1 MTMITLQEENGKIV
15 LVSKGN
21 ETRGILHYG
30 SYLTVEDEKLGK
42 KFILRVEESY
52 QSTSFSISPML
63 VDMDISP
70 LTQDQSLKNIVKA
83 SRIAELPPRND
94 GMSSYIR
101 PLIKARLSNQE
112 EIDYAFGNSTGI
124 PIFPATAYSRN
135 YQILKDENGKALQ
148 VRIPDE
154 VFFHQ
159 ILITGATGSGKTVAM
174 KYLAQYFVENLKDEK
189 GLPGAVLAVN
199 VKEEDLLYLD
209 KATTGYSES
218 DKKEWDDLGL
228 SPHGVGSFRVYYTGR
243 KIPNY
248 TPKVDRSK
256 CESITLKVG
265 NLDPENLSGLLPNLT
280 HHGSEQ
286 LPNIF
291 RYWQSKVMKQNQ
303 TMRDFIS
310 YFDDPAKN
318 REFNVL
324 TANGDEYIYKINAG
338 TYASLKTALQ
348 LSSDYFDNEDSKELD
363 VKDILVRRKISV
375 IDVSQKKGM
384 GFGAVLLRD
393 ILDKI
398 YRAKSESKID
408 VPILLIIDEVH
419 EFYGS
424 TRSREALE
432 TLDAI
437 ARKGRSLAI
446 GVIFASQNP
455 EDMPSGISK
464 VVNSQISFKGSIGRI
479 NINSQISDPES
490 LMPGFAASKI
500 HGLSQIKLVK
510 FPLTLGGLFI
520 EQKRRN

>member
-15 LVSKGN
+15 LVSKGDG
-21 ETRGILHYG
+21 TPGILHYG

-42 KFILRVEESY
+42 KFILRIEESY

-70 LTQDQSLKNIVKA
+70 LTEDQRLKNIVKA
-83 SRIAELPPRND
+83 SRVAELPPRND
-94 GMSSYIR
+94 GMSSYIK
-101 PLIKARLSNQE
+101 PLTTARLSNQE
-112 EIDYAFGNSTGI
+112 EIDYAFGNSTGV

-135 YQILKDENGKALQ
+135 CQILKDENGRALQ
-148 VRIPDE
+148 AKIPDD

-189 GLPGAVLAVN
+189 GFPGAVLAVN

-209 KATTGYSES
+209 KATTNYSGS

-228 SPHGVGSFRVYYTGR
+228 EPHGVGSFRVYYTGN
-243 KIPNY
+243 KMPNY
-248 TPKVDRSK
+248 TSKVDRSK
-256 CESITLKVG
+256 CESITLKVK
-265 NLDPENLSGLLPNLT
+265 NLEPDNLSGLLPNLT
-280 HHGSEQ
+280 LHGSEQ

-291 RYWQSKVMKQNQ
+291 RHWQSNVMKQNDTIKQ
-303 TMRDFIS
+303 FIS
-310 YFDDPAKN
+310 YFDDPEKN
-318 REFNVL
+318 REFEVL
-324 TANGDEYIYKINAG
+324 TANGDKYRYKINAG
-338 TYASLKTALQ
+338 TYASIKTALQ
-348 LSSDYFDNEDSKELD
+348 LSSDYFDNENSKELD

-398 YRAKSESKID
+398 YRAKNESKID
-408 VPILLIIDEVH
+408 VPVLLIIDEVH
-419 EFYGS
+419 EFYGNA
-424 TRSREALE
+424 RSKEALE

-437 ARKGRSLAI
+437 ARKGRSLSI

-455 EDMPSGISK
+455 EDIPSGISK
-464 VVNSQISFKGSIGRI
+464 VVNSQISFKGAMGKI
-479 NINSQISDPES
+479 NIKSQFFDPEGLS
-490 LMPGFAASKI
+490 SGFAVSKI